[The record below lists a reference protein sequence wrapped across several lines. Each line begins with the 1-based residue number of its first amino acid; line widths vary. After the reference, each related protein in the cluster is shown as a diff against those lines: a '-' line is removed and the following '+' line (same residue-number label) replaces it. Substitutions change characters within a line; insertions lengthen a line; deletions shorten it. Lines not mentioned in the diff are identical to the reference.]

1 MMKSILYEQRR
12 SSIAAAAVTIVLG
25 GLLVVWPDRSVNF
38 LCMLLGAAIILT
50 GLIYLL
56 GWFRRR
62 RDGYPVF
69 FMLPGVI
76 LCALGLWLMT
86 SPASVVRLIQY
97 IFGAILLFHGIV
109 DLQGAV
115 ALMGKGLVRWWL
127 DLALA
132 ALTIGL
138 GTLILVNPFG
148 TFAALIILIGLAL
161 IFDGL
166 SDLYIIWRLSKAF
179 QDLEDGGLD
188 Q

>member
-1 MMKSILYEQRR
+1 MKSILYEQRR
-12 SSIAAAAVTIVLG
+12 SSVAAAAVTIVLG
-25 GLLVVWPDRSVNF
+25 GLLMAWPDRSVNF

-62 RDGYPVF
+62 KDGYPVF

-86 SPASVVRLIQY
+86 SPASVVLLIQY

-109 DLQGAV
+109 DLQGVLSMA
-115 ALMGKGLVRWWL
+115 GKGMNRWWL
-127 DLALA
+127 DLLLA
-132 ALTIGL
+132 ILTIGL
-138 GTLILVNPFG
+138 GVLVLLNPFG

-179 QDLEDGGLD
+179 RDLEDGGLD